1 MNPTKQLLSLSA
13 IVLCA
18 SAVAPATG
26 LAASPVE
33 RGRYSGTTSQ
43 PATGGGKPFAGSM
56 AISLGLLS
64 DPARVTR
71 VELTAQ
77 LTCADGTTRDERFG
91 KVIAFGPQLSS
102 KRRFTYRDGGL
113 VLQGKFGRKGKARG
127 SFSYTVETC
136 SVTGATWTASHR

>member
-13 IVLCA
+13 VVLCA

-26 LAASPVE
+26 LASPVE

-43 PATGGGKPFAGSM
+43 PATDGGKPFAGSM
-56 AISLGLLS
+56 AISLGRLS

-71 VELTAQ
+71 IELTAQ
-77 LTCADGTTRDERFG
+77 LTCADGTTRDERYG

-102 KRRFTYRDGGL
+102 QRRFTYRDGGL
-113 VLQGKFGRKGKARG
+113 VVQGRFTRKGKARG
-127 SFSYTVETC
+127 SFSYTVESC
-136 SVTGATWTASHR
+136 SVVGASWTASQR